1 MDKHKEDGRS
11 LVRQEV
17 VKYDR
22 EVDDMNAEIEVISYL
37 GTIMLSLF

>member
-1 MDKHKEDGRS
+1 MDKYKENGIL

-22 EVDDMNAEIEVISYL
+22 EADDMNAEIEVISYL

>member
-1 MDKHKEDGRS
+1 MDKYKENGIL

>member
-1 MDKHKEDGRS
+1 MDKYKDNGIL

-17 VKYDR
+17 VKNDR